1 MPDPATQRQLDD
13 IVRDLDL
20 LAFRLEQPA
29 PSPERIDDDRRA
41 TRRELERLT
50 QRLRDIADRLA

>member
-1 MPDPATQRQLDD
+1 MPDTATQRQLDD

-29 PSPERIDDDRRA
+29 PPPDQIIADRRA

-50 QRLRDIADRLA
+50 QRLRDIADRMA